1 MDIQWY
7 PGHMTRAKRQMQED
21 LKLVDMIIELV
32 DARVPLSGRN
42 PDIQQMGNGKGRL
55 LILTKSDL
63 ADEAGTKAWIAYYR
77 SLGMQVLAADTR
89 QKASLKRIRP
99 LAEAACREKRERD
112 AKRGIRNR
120 TIRAMVC
127 GIPNVGKSTFINS
140 LAGKSM
146 AKTGD
151 KPGVTRGK
159 QWIHLS
165 GGLDLMDTPGILWPK
180 FDDPEAGEKL
190 AMIGSISNNVYED
203 EELAWQIIHFL
214 RTRYPGALADRYHIE
229 ETSDLKDAEL
239 LAEIARKRGFIVKGG
254 EVSTERAAGVLS
266 DEFRS
271 GKLGRFTLDQ
281 VRSNCCQEPDNQKQ
295 NTRK

>member
-1 MDIQWY
+1 
-7 PGHMTRAKRQMQED
+7 MTRAKRQMQED

-32 DARVPLSGRN
+32 DARVPVSGRN
-42 PDIQQMGNGKGRL
+42 PDIQEMGKGRGR
-55 LILTKSDL
+55 LIILNKADL
-63 ADEAGTKAWIAYYR
+63 ADEDRTKAWIAYYR
-77 SLGMQVLAADTR
+77 RMGMQVLAVDAR
-89 QKASLKRIRP
+89 QKAELKRIRP
-99 LAEAACREKRERD
+99 LAEEACREKRERD

-140 LAGKSM
+140 LAGRSM

-190 AMIGSISNNVYED
+190 AMIGSISSDVYEG
-203 EELAWQIIHFL
+203 EELAWKLIGFL
-214 RTRYPGALADRYHIE
+214 RMSYPGALADRYHIE
-229 ETSDLKDAEL
+229 ETPDLADADL
-239 LAEIARKRGFIVKGG
+239 LTGIAEKRGFVVKGG
-254 EVSTERAAGVLS
+254 GVSTERAARVLF

-271 GKLGRFTLDQ
+271 GKLGRFTLD
-281 VRSNCCQEPDNQKQ
+281 RLPEE
-295 NTRK
+295 T